1 MPDLKKLLKKMTIKQ
16 KIGQLMQF
24 SSELFADDGADVTG
38 PRGSYQLT
46 DEDIACLGSVLGT
59 NSAETV
65 IKIQKEHL
73 EKDPN
78 KIPLLFMRDVIYGYR
93 TVFPIPLAFG
103 GSFDPA
109 LVKECTEMAA
119 KEAAASG
126 IHLTFTPMVD
136 YVRDARWGRVMETC
150 GEEPMLNGIMGA
162 AQVEAF
168 QGKDLRDKNHIATCV
183 KHFAAYGG
191 AEAGRDYNN
200 VELSERTLRQFYL
213 PAYKACLDAGAKMV
227 MPSFNSLNGIPSTAN
242 PWLMKKILREEWG
255 FDGLVIS
262 DWAAIRELCKHGVA
276 ADKKEAAR
284 MAFDCGCHIEM
295 CSNTYHLHLK
305 ELIEEGVFSEK
316 QLDEAVMK
324 VLELKEE
331 LGLFEDPFRGASSE
345 RERELF
351 MSEAHRALARRAA
364 TESAVLLKNDG
375 VLPFGRSTKKIA
387 LIGPYADEKRALGI
401 WKCNGQYD
409 ETVTVAEGFKA
420 LLPEA
425 EILCAKGCGA
435 EWNDLDESGFAEA
448 VALAKTADAVV
459 LCLGEPDD
467 YSGEGNCRTDIGLP
481 GLQNRLAKEVA
492 AANSNT
498 AAVLFNGRPLV
509 LSELSEH
516 VGAILEMW
524 LPGSEGGAAVAELL
538 MGRKNP
544 CGKLSISFPKATG
557 QCPIYYNRY
566 NTGRPK
572 SPEKE
577 AVRTRYNSGYL
588 DCGNL
593 PLYPFGHGL
602 SYSNFLYEG
611 LELRKTTLNKGE
623 KLLVTVTVLNDSD
636 TAGKEVVQLYMR
648 DPVASVVRPVQ
659 QLIDFKK
666 VSFLPHERKKISFE
680 VCEEQLRFWNF
691 DQEYCSEPGEIQLS
705 TGCADHLLHTS
716 SFNLQ

>member
-1 MPDLKKLLKKMTIKQ
+1 MPDLRKLLNKMTIKQ

-24 SSELFADDGADVTG
+24 SSDLFADEGADVTG
-38 PRGSYQLT
+38 PKARYRLSE
-46 DEDIACLGSVLGT
+46 EDIACLGSVLGT
-59 NSAETV
+59 NSAEAV
-65 IKIQKEHL
+65 IRIQKEHL

-93 TVFPIPLAFG
+93 TNFPVPLAFG
-103 GSFDPA
+103 CSFDPE

-168 QGKDLRDKNHIATCV
+168 QGDDLRDQDHIATCV

-191 AEAGRDYNN
+191 AEAGRDYNT

-242 PWLMKKILREEWG
+242 AWLMKKILREEWG

-262 DWAAIRELCKHGVA
+262 DWAAINELLHHGVA
-276 ADKKEAAR
+276 ADKKEAAK

-295 CSNTYHLHLK
+295 CSNAYHLHLE
-305 ELIEEGVFSEK
+305 ELIKEGVFTEQ

-345 RERELF
+345 REQALF
-351 MSEAHRALARRAA
+351 MSEAHRAIARRAA
-364 TESAVLLKNDG
+364 VESAVLLKNDG
-375 VLPFGRSTKKIA
+375 ILPFDRKVKKIA
-387 LIGPYADEKRALGI
+387 LIGPYADEKKALGI
-401 WKCNGQYD
+401 WRCNGQYD
-409 ETVTVAEGFKA
+409 ETVTMREGFKA
-420 LLPEA
+420 HLPEA

-435 EWNDLDESGFAEA
+435 EWNDSDESGFAEA
-448 VALAKTADAVV
+448 IKIAKEADAVV

-481 GLQNRLAKEVA
+481 DLQNRLAKEIA
-492 AANSNT
+492 AANPNT
-498 AAVLFNGRPLV
+498 AAVLFNGRPLA
-509 LSELSEH
+509 LSELH
-516 VGAILEMW
+516 KNVGAILEMW
-524 LPGSEGGAAVAELL
+524 LPGSEGGAAAAELL
-538 MGRKNP
+538 LGFANP
-544 CGKLSISFPKATG
+544 CGKVSMSFPKATG
-557 QCPIYYNRY
+557 QCPIYYNRN

-577 AVRTRYNSGYL
+577 EVRTRYNSGYL

-602 SYSNFLYEG
+602 SYSNFIYEG
-611 LELRKTTLNKGE
+611 LELDKDAMKKDETILAKITI
-623 KLLVTVTVLNDSD
+623 LNDSD
-636 TAGKEVVQLYMR
+636 LAGKEVVQLYMR
-648 DPVASVVRPVQ
+648 DPVASVVRPIQ

-666 VSFLPHERKKISFE
+666 VEFAPHERKEITFE
-680 VCEEQLRFWNF
+680 ICEAQLRFWNF
-691 DQEYCSEPGEIQLS
+691 EQEFISEPGEIQIS
-705 TGCADHLLHTS
+705 TGCADHLLHTK
-716 SFNLQ
+716 SFELQ